1 MACIL
6 YPVEQALLGQG
17 ASPERIL
24 LPTQGYSRADLPG
37 PDSALSQVVRPVGGR
52 G

>member
-24 LPTQGYSRADLPG
+24 LPTQGCSRADRRG